1 MEKVVYDLQE
11 ERQARTMRGGN
22 GPPRGS
28 GGEDWLSNLSQGT
41 RFLAKRKGTTESEV
55 DEYVVGAKLPSID
68 DVFLI
73 KNSQPYTEMRWH
85 DTKSFSRINELRYI
99 IEVIDGNDQQVQ
111 PRPVAGNEGPEVR
124 LRLPKDD
131 K

>member
-99 IEVIDGNDQQVQ
+99 IEVIDGNDKQVRSG
-111 PRPVAGNEGPEVR
+111 PMARNEGPEVR
-124 LRLPKDD
+124 LGLPSPD